1 MAHKPKPGAVFVVSQ
16 LQDGQWHELLVTT
29 HESTARAMLK
39 ELGNKGR
46 MEVLP
51 PPRPSKHH

>member
-1 MAHKPKPGAVFVVSQ
+1 MAHKPKPGAVFVVCQ

-39 ELGNKGR
+39 NLGN
-46 MEVLP
+46 
-51 PPRPSKHH
+51 

>member
-29 HESTARAMLK
+29 REDTARH
-39 ELGNKGR
+39 GNKGR
-46 MEVLP
+46 MEVPP
-51 PPRPSKHH
+51 PPRPS